1 MENVD
6 FSYFERQIVDQLK
19 DYLNHSGVFYR
30 IFSRSKSMQSIKKK
44 IEKKKDKY
52 SVDGCKMQDLIGV
65 RIVFYFVT
73 VKK

>member
-30 IFSRSKSMQSIKKK
+30 IFSRSKSTQSIKKK

-52 SVDGCKMQDLIGV
+52 LKF
-65 RIVFYFVT
+65 R
-73 VKK
+73 K